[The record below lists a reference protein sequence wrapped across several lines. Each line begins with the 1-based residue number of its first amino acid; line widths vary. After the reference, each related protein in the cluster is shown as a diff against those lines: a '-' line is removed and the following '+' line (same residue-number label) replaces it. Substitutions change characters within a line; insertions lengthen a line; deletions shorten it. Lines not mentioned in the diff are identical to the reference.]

1 MASPSTSALNIKRAL
16 WTFLVSYA
24 AVTVVATAFSFLIIA
39 ITHAPT
45 VPESQAVHS
54 HAYVL
59 SERYQPLINL
69 VSWTLFAALY
79 FKPRSNQQRT
89 YREAFKLGA
98 LWLPIALVIDLVFFV
113 LIKNRISLSPHDFY
127 IGQMPWIYL
136 IYVTV
141 FTSPA
146 LYVLLQK
153 ASRK

>member
-1 MASPSTSALNIKRAL
+1 MASPNTSALNIKRAL
-16 WTFLVSYA
+16 WTFLASYA

-69 VSWTLFAALY
+69 AFWTLFAALY
-79 FKPRSNQQRT
+79 FKPRSSQRRT

-98 LWLPIALVIDLVFFV
+98 VWLPIALVIDLVFFV

-146 LYVLLQK
+146 LYVLMQK
-153 ASRK
+153 AGRK